1 MRRRAALLLALVLAA
16 GPGRAAISA
25 VEAARIER
33 LLQYVESQKQ
43 AKFIRN
49 GVAYSGKDAAT
60 FLRAKY
66 DKMGAHVATAAQF
79 IDQIASRSS
88 TSGQD
93 YLIRFA
99 DGRTVPVARFLSDE
113 LARIDR
119 LP

>member
-1 MRRRAALLLALVLAA
+1 MRRRVALLAALALAA

-33 LLQYVESQKQ
+33 LLQFVESQQQ

-49 GVAYSGKDAAT
+49 GIAYSGKDAAM

-66 DKMGAHVATAAQF
+66 DKMGAHVTTAAQF

-93 YLIRFA
+93 YLIRLA
-99 DGRTVPVARFLSDE
+99 DGRTVTAARFLGDE
-113 LARIDR
+113 LGRIDR
-119 LP
+119 QP